1 MNKPLRLSPGGIVS
15 RFMLPVS
22 AMPAPNREPFAVP
35 CRPGL
40 FPAPATFPQAYCNV
54 LHLYCNR
61 LLFFTPGHNKA
72 PGGQA
77 AGGIYTRVRRKHRMG
92 RRPKNSKPERHLSTA
107 DQSDPGILF
116 CSSRI
121 KSCGHDNTISPGCQ
135 SIRPILSAGDALF
148 WSAGGC
154 GGQVRPVLLP
164 LM

>member
-1 MNKPLRLSPGGIVS
+1 MNKPLRASPGKMFPGLCF
-15 RFMLPVS
+15 RHPPCPPQTGNLFT
-22 AMPAPNREPFAVP
+22 VP
-35 CRPGL
+35 CGPGL
-40 FPAPATFPQAYCNV
+40 FPAPATFPQAYCNI